1 MARPTDKQ
9 EVGRRLRYLR
19 KSLGLVQ
26 PALAQQIN
34 VARTRWNNWEVG
46 VGRIPVD
53 AAAQLVQIYGVTLD
67 WIYLGREAGMPYEL
81 LMKIRDVADAENA
94 GLV

>member
-1 MARPTDKQ
+1 MRQ
-9 EVGRRLRYLR
+9 EDNLEIGKRLRLLR
-19 KSLGLVQ
+19 ESQGLIQATIADRV
-26 PALAQQIN
+26 N

-53 AAAQLVQIYGVTLD
+53 AASQLVQIYGVTLD

-81 LMKIRDVADAENA
+81 MMKIRGMSDGEAS
-94 GLV
+94 

>member
-1 MARPTDKQ
+1 MRQ
-9 EVGRRLRYLR
+9 EDNLEIGKRLRLLR
-19 KSLGLVQ
+19 ESQGLIQATIADRV
-26 PALAQQIN
+26 N

-67 WIYLGREAGMPYEL
+67 WIYLGREAGMPYD
-81 LMKIRDVADAENA
+81 LMVKIRGISDGEAS
-94 GLV
+94 

>member
-1 MARPTDKQ
+1 MRAEDNL
-9 EVGRRLRYLR
+9 EIGRRLRYLR
-19 KSLGLVQ
+19 ESQG
-26 PALAQQIN
+26 LAQATIAERIN

-67 WIYLGREAGMPYEL
+67 WIYLGREAGMPYD
-81 LMKIRDVADAENA
+81 LMRKIRGISDKDDRS
-94 GLV
+94 

>member
-1 MARPTDKQ
+1 MRQ
-9 EVGRRLRYLR
+9 EDNLEIGKRLRLLR
-19 KSLGLVQ
+19 ESQGLIQATIADRV
-26 PALAQQIN
+26 N

-81 LMKIRDVADAENA
+81 MVKIRGISDGEAS
-94 GLV
+94 